1 MLFVLNIE
9 ILKTVEYQTFL
20 KQTLVL
26 YIIYSKC
33 DGEYDKIFKEKEPIK
48 ILEILDLISNMVHCQ
63 KNMAKSN
70 R

>member
-33 DGEYDKIFKEKEPIK
+33 DSEYDKIFKEKEPIK

>member
-20 KQTLVL
+20 KQALVL

-33 DGEYDKIFKEKEPIK
+33 DSEYDKIFKEKEPIK
-48 ILEILDLISNMVHCQ
+48 ILDLISNMVHCQ

>member
-1 MLFVLNIE
+1 MLNIKK
-9 ILKTVEYQTFL
+9 LKTVEYQTFL

-33 DGEYDKIFKEKEPIK
+33 DSEYDKIFKEKEPIK
-48 ILEILDLISNMVHCQ
+48 ILEILDLISNKVQCQ
-63 KNMAKSN
+63 KSMIKSN

>member
-1 MLFVLNIE
+1 MLNIKK
-9 ILKTVEYQTFL
+9 LKTVEYQTFL

-33 DGEYDKIFKEKEPIK
+33 DSEYDKIFKEKEPIK
-48 ILEILDLISNMVHCQ
+48 ILEILDLISNKVQCQ
-63 KNMAKSN
+63 KSTIKSN

>member
-1 MLFVLNIE
+1 MLFVLNIKK
-9 ILKTVEYQTFL
+9 LKTVEYQTFL

-33 DGEYDKIFKEKEPIK
+33 DSEYDKIFKEKEPIK
-48 ILEILDLISNMVHCQ
+48 ILEILDLISNKVQCQ
-63 KNMAKSN
+63 KSTIKSN